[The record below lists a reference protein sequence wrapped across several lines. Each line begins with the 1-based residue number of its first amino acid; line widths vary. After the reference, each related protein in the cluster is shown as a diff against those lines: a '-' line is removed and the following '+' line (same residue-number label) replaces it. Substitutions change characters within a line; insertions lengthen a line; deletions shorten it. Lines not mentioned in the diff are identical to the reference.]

1 MKCVCAET
9 EKCPIPRFRILWKQL
24 SWKCCR
30 DNRGSQHLLGEKKE
44 GNERRGEKT
53 GWKNVK
59 EDRHRNS
66 DENIAKQISIQVLWK
81 TSDFVV
87 DFDYHS

>member
-1 MKCVCAET
+1 MSDTSISDFVEAAEL
-9 EKCPIPRFRILWKQL
+9 EMLPGQSPISTSARR
-24 SWKCCR
+24 
-30 DNRGSQHLLGEKKE
+30 EKKK
-44 GNERRGEKT
+44 GKERRGEKT

-87 DFDYHS
+87 DFD